1 MFRWLTGLFCLLVG
15 TSAFSQ
21 INEVGFDIASDSSLN
36 IQSGIG
42 ATSGQSLVVNIVGNN
57 WTTATVGGGV
67 DLTFDNSLLSLQ
79 SVVIDTANF
88 DIPYGTCDNTGGFSG
103 CATPGASTSGS
114 VSQIDFGQ
122 LLDSAAS
129 GNFEIATLT
138 FAVIGQG
145 TDATGLGLAQDSGN
159 PFADTSS
166 NTLPATFESASV
178 TASSSVVPPVPEPPT
193 ALLVGMAALLGFGLY
208 RRVATSRGL
217 LP

>member
-1 MFRWLTGLFCLLVG
+1 
-15 TSAFSQ
+15 
-21 INEVGFDIASDSSLN
+21 
-36 IQSGIG
+36 
-42 ATSGQSLVVNIVGNN
+42 
-57 WTTATVGGGV
+57 
-67 DLTFDNSLLSLQ
+67 
-79 SVVIDTANF
+79 
-88 DIPYGTCDNTGGFSG
+88 
-103 CATPGASTSGS
+103 

-145 TDATGLGLAQDSGN
+145 TDATGLGLTQDSGN
-159 PFADTSS
+159 PFVDTSS

-193 ALLVGMAALLGFGLY
+193 ALLVGIALLGFGLY
-208 RRVATSRGL
+208 RRFASSRGL

>member
-145 TDATGLGLAQDSGN
+145 TDATGLGLTQDSGN
-159 PFADTSS
+159 PFVDTSS

-178 TASSSVVPPVPEPPT
+178 TVSSSVVPPVPEPPT
-193 ALLVGMAALLGFGLY
+193 AMLVGIALLGFGLY
-208 RRVATSRGL
+208 RRFATSRGL